1 MTRDKV
7 ILWRDLAFILDQLA
21 SSCPDWELLNME
33 IDSTT
38 ERKRGP
44 AMEILIPVAILVAW
58 VVLQAWVL
66 PRFGVKT

>member
-1 MTRDKV
+1 MNRT
-7 ILWRDLAFILDQLA
+7 L
-21 SSCPDWELLNME
+21 E
-33 IDSTT
+33 T

-44 AMEILIPVAILVAW
+44 AMEILVPIAVLVVW